1 MRQAF
6 SHPGTPCC
14 FPQSEKT
21 ASHFCHSEQSEESA
35 FRSCHSERSE
45 ESAFHRCHGLPK
57 MWKTQTNCQPENTFR
72 APNFQPAKG
81 LTCKPAETLLILV
94 WKTRP
99 QPRIKPVIARDTTYC
114 VSLLTGP
121 TGGSNFAIPST
132 KIPAHGNGFGIP
144 VVRGSSWV
152 RCPARGDSA
161 PLTDR

>member
-1 MRQAF
+1 VSQRACQ
-6 SHPGTPCC
+6 PDG
-14 FPQSEKT
+14 
-21 ASHFCHSEQSEESA
+21 FCHSDRRKESAGFCHSDRREESA
-35 FRSCHSERSE
+35 FRRYH
-45 ESAFHRCHGLPK
+45 ALPK
-57 MWKTQTNCQPENTFR
+57 MWKNEANCRQGDAYE
-72 APNFQPAKG
+72 APNFQAAKRLSWQSG
-81 LTCKPAETLLILV
+81 EALLIPV